1 MNNLAVLILTKNEEK
16 NIAETIQS
24 ARQCTDEV
32 ILIDSGSTDRTV
44 EIAEKAGARVVYRAW
59 TNDFSAQRNFG
70 LSATDATWVLYLD
83 ADEHLTPELAS
94 AIRRATEP
102 GAEPAAYRMLRLCC
116 AFGKTFRHGVI
127 GPNWVT
133 RLFPRTEV
141 TWVNQVHEHP
151 ECSLQEKTLPGD
163 MEHYTYADW
172 RSWER
177 KMSLYSTL
185 WAENAFRQGLRTSLG
200 GIFGHSAGSFFKML
214 ILKLGFLDG
223 ALGTYLCFLNFS
235 YTMMKYL
242 KLHELQRTA
251 ANKKEA

>member
-94 AIRRATEP
+94 AIRRDTEP
-102 GAEPAAYRMLRLCC
+102 GAQPDAYRM
-116 AFGKTFRHGVI
+116 I
-127 GPNWVT
+127 
-133 RLFPRTEV
+133 
-141 TWVNQVHEHP
+141 
-151 ECSLQEKTLPGD
+151 SL
-163 MEHYTYADW
+163 
-172 RSWER
+172 
-177 KMSLYSTL
+177 
-185 WAENAFRQGLRTSLG
+185 
-200 GIFGHSAGSFFKML
+200 
-214 ILKLGFLDG
+214 
-223 ALGTYLCFLNFS
+223 
-235 YTMMKYL
+235 
-242 KLHELQRTA
+242 
-251 ANKKEA
+251 

>member
-102 GAEPAAYRMLRLCC
+102 GAQPAAYRMLRLCC

-133 RLFPRTEV
+133 RLFPRTDV
-141 TWVNQVHEHP
+141 
-151 ECSLQEKTLPGD
+151 
-163 MEHYTYADW
+163 
-172 RSWER
+172 
-177 KMSLYSTL
+177 
-185 WAENAFRQGLRTSLG
+185 
-200 GIFGHSAGSFFKML
+200 SFL
-214 ILKLGFLDG
+214 
-223 ALGTYLCFLNFS
+223 
-235 YTMMKYL
+235 
-242 KLHELQRTA
+242 
-251 ANKKEA
+251 